1 MASREKSSGNKY
13 SSGEKKSAAERA
25 ALLYR
30 NFNAVGTVAMGA
42 LAIVVP
48 VGNVVFAGLAGINAV
63 QTGIGEA
70 AHRAAKRSRLKRQ
83 ASKSKKK

>member
-1 MASREKSSGNKY
+1 MASKEKSSGDKG
-13 SSGEKKSAAERA
+13 SSREKKSAAERA

-42 LAIVVP
+42 LAVVVP

-70 AHRAAKRSRLKRQ
+70 ARRAAKRSRLKKQ
-83 ASKSKKK
+83 SHKAKE